1 VKYTKTF
8 AKAYQDIYENAAA
21 REIDAYANKLGRSS
35 MDYTMF
41 KKSADLL
48 KKKDFKA
55 LGKHIHGSDTSPRE
69 YVMSVMN
76 KKDPASFKKIYGN
89 QTGFLATMKPIG
101 LKEEDDHE
109 VSMAIGQVKV
119 MQERLSTIMS
129 FLSSKGDDYNIEG
142 WVQSYITSAE
152 ESLTTIADYLD
163 KNPKVQK
170 EEKLQEQEEPIKKEQ
185 PKKDPEVLE
194 KQISD
199 LKAQLALAKQKIENE
214 KNKVAKPE
222 PNPETGEIPLRTGL
236 ANAILSI
243 KDNKKAEINKS
254 KQTSKQIRSLARE
267 SLDVIRES
275 DASDKAKSMGLDY
288 MSFGRYGKKGKVTH
302 KSMGGTLTAVDKDEK
317 PIKEPEPKSDEP
329 KKDAA
334 PTDADEIKLKSKN
347 FLRDLEKGN
356 LEDDDG
362 VIEIDMD
369 DDGQGAMA
377 ASELAAKQGLTDLAS
392 DLEDVAMAVQDSD
405 PDVAQ
410 ALLQD
415 IEAKNSGKEI
425 EAKVQSQKADKAI
438 DLVTAQDYSASNIN
452 NMVTDLTSTFDIIRK
467 MVDSDKTEGNPGSGN
482 MNSSKGFRPEVIDTL
497 QSLGDVSDRIEDVI
511 DDVED
516 EKTKSKL
523 QSVLDEIEFVT
534 DENADHDNYTKPHKV
549 NGSIEAI
556 QDILK
561 DFKSVKEQ
569 FMSFRKKMMREEEGE
584 AILTDKDLT
593 KKPELKDILAVK
605 KKEKKI
611 KVGGQSKIEVN
622 PKADIGQYS
631 GGTKV
636 NTGNL
641 H

>member
-1 VKYTKTF
+1 MTKYTKTF
-8 AKAYQDIYENAAA
+8 AEAMQEVRSTKESNYKFDGKVVSISKANFS
-21 REIDAYANKLGRSS
+21 KVGK
-35 MDYTMF
+35 DYKNVTPGQERMVVLDP
-41 KKSADLL
+41 KTHGTISAPV
-48 KKKDFKA
+48 KF
-55 LGKHIHGSDTSPRE
+55 T
-69 YVMSVMN
+69 
-76 KKDPASFKKIYGN
+76 
-89 QTGFLATMKPIG
+89 
-101 LKEEDDHE
+101 EDYE
-109 VSMAIGQVKV
+109 VSMAIGQLKTI
-119 MQERLSTIMS
+119 QERVGKIMD
-129 FLSSKGDDYNIEG
+129 FLSGKSDDYNMEA
-142 WVQSYITSAE
+142 WLQSKITSAE
-152 ESLTTIADYLD
+152 D
-163 KNPKVQK
+163 KLNSVANYVTNNPEITEAK
-170 EEKLQEQEEPIKKEQ
+170 EEIKEQ
-185 PKKDPEVLE
+185 DGSKIGPAGKIALAKEKDQDALE
-194 KQISD
+194 AQIVD
-199 LKAQLALAKQKIENE
+199 LKGRLALAQQKIENE
-214 KNKVAKPE
+214 KNKAVKPV
-222 PNPETGEIPLRTGL
+222 PNPETGEVPLQTGL
-236 ANAILSI
+236 AHAILKI
-243 KDNKKAEINKS
+243 KDDAERDQRKT
-254 KQTSKQIRSLARE
+254 KQVSKQIKKLSRE
-267 SLDVIRES
+267 SLDVVTES
-275 DASDKAKSMGLDY
+275 DASDKAKGMGLTY
-288 MSFGRYGKKGKVTH
+288 MKFGRYGKDGKVTH
-302 KSMGGTLTAVDKDEK
+302 KSIGGSLTAVDKDEK
-317 PIKEPEPKSDEP
+317 PVKEPKSAKPKDEP

-334 PTDADEIKLKSKN
+334 PADADEIKLKSKN

-356 LEDDDG
+356 LENDDG
-362 VIEIDMD
+362 MIEIDMD

-561 DFKSVKEQ
+561 DFKSVKEETVSYRIK
-569 FMSFRKKMMREEEGE
+569 SFKGFKP
-584 AILTDKDLT
+584 LTEDELTAKDLT
-593 KKPELKDILAVK
+593 KKPSLDDVLKKGTK
-605 KKEKKI
+605 KKEI
-611 KVGGQSKIEVN
+611 KVGGKTKIEIN
-622 PKADIGQYS
+622 PDVEIGNFS
-631 GGTKV
+631 GGMKT
-636 NTGNL
+636 NNGNL